1 MISVCK
7 LNFDELKVY
16 ADEAEKTMNESGQ
29 AVLTTDS
36 KEILGALDAT
46 AEKEFLLVKYT
57 GPKIENLDSELE
69 FIKIPKCKNFFMF
82 MRRCPE
88 LHMLDV
94 MKFLEN
100 FGRFGDEDCHPL
112 TAAIDEDSD
121 GEYEVDYLINLD
133 EKPTEVFQDK
143 FRLGDI

>member
-16 ADEAEKTMNESGQ
+16 AEEAEKTMNESGQ

-143 FRLGDI
+143 FGLGDI